1 MTRVAAPQKPP
12 AAAKTAPPPVATTTA
27 PVAPVAAQSAT
38 QAPVVHTAESMF
50 NKPES
55 ELTDDERKALKKAN
69 RKPRKPIA
77 KRIHHP
83 LLKAVEKEVRGKKRM
98 VASEQLAEIPAD
110 FNAKIHRPL
119 GRKDFKDESL
129 WYEVQA
135 RKLEAKAADLRKQGE
150 DLKALGGIQDRAEAK
165 KLIALQRK
173 MAELTAS
180 LQKKGVD
187 TSRLTARIAADLA
200 KKAETNTDANA
211 DASAATAPAVQQ
223 A

>member
-1 MTRVAAPQKPP
+1 MTRVAAPKNAP
-12 AAAKTAPPPVATTTA
+12 AAAKTAPAAMQPPVTTTTA

-38 QAPVVHTAESMF
+38 QVVHTVESMY

-135 RKLEAKAADLRKQGE
+135 RKLEAKAKDLRQQGE

-187 TSRLTARIAADLA
+187 TSRLTARIAADFA
-200 KKAETNTDANA
+200 KKAETTNTENTENA
-211 DASAATAPAVQQ
+211 APATQQ